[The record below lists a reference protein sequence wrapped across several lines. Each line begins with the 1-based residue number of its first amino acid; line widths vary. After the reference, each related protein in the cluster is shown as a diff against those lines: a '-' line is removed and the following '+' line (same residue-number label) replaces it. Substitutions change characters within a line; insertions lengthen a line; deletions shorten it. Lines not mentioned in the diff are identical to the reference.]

1 MMPAHWDMTP
11 VKGGS
16 GNAFSGKSDE
26 ERVFIKKNG
35 SPFLASIYLEGI
47 TPKVLWTKRTAEG
60 DTLSAQ
66 PWIDGHT
73 LSSEDM
79 EDTQINHVLAHLH
92 GSKKLVESYKKLGSQ
107 VISPEQL
114 LEDCVK
120 NTEALQT
127 NHFLSQII
135 EEMRQQIPTLQEEE
149 VVVVHGDVNH
159 KNWLVDDKTGKI
171 YLVDWDTVFLSDAM
185 VDMAHV
191 LSHYIK
197 PEKWSLWLMTS
208 GVRPH
213 SELMKKV
220 AWYGKLSFLRQI
232 AEYLSRKK
240 MKEVNQEILGLR
252 QFCKIF

>member
-1 MMPAHWDMTP
+1 M
-11 VKGGS
+11 K
-16 GNAFSGKSDE
+16 NAFLL
-26 ERVFIKKNG
+26 KKNG
-35 SPFLASIYLEGI
+35 SPFLPSIYLEGI

-73 LSSEDM
+73 LSPEDM
-79 EDTQINHVLAHLH
+79 EDRQINHILSHLH
-92 GSKKLVESYKKLGSQ
+92 DSKKLVESYKKLGSQ
-107 VISPEQL
+107 IVLPEQL
-114 LEDCVK
+114 LEDCVR

-127 NHFLSQII
+127 NHFLSGII
-135 EEMRQQIPTLQEEE
+135 EEMRKEIPEIKNEE

-159 KNWLVDDKTGKI
+159 KNWLVDDNSGKI
-171 YLVDWDTVFLSDAM
+171 YLVDWDTVFLSDSM

-197 PEKWSLWLMTS
+197 PTNCSLWLMTS
-208 GVRPH
+208 GVRPR
-213 SELMKKV
+213 SDIMEKV

-232 AEYLSRKK
+232 SEYLSRGK

-252 QFCKIF
+252 KFCELF

>member
-1 MMPAHWDMTP
+1 MMKADWDMTP

-16 GNAFSGKSDE
+16 GNAFFGKSDQ

-35 SPFLASIYLEGI
+35 SPFLPSIYLEGI

-73 LSSEDM
+73 LSPEDM
-79 EDTQINHVLAHLH
+79 EDRQINHILAHLH
-92 GSKKLVESYKKLGSQ
+92 DSKKLVESYKKLGSQ
-107 VISPEQL
+107 IIRPEQL
-114 LEDCVK
+114 LEDCVQ
-120 NTEALQT
+120 NTEALRT
-127 NHFLSQII
+127 NHFLSGII
-135 EEMRQQIPTLQEEE
+135 EEMRQQVPEIKNEE

-159 KNWLVDDKTGKI
+159 KNWLVDDNSGKI
-171 YLVDWDTVFLSDAM
+171 YLVDWDTVFLSDSM

-197 PEKWSLWLMTS
+197 PNNWSLWLMTS
-208 GVRPH
+208 GVRPR
-213 SELMKKV
+213 SDIMDKV

-232 AEYLSRKK
+232 SEYLSRGK

-252 QFCKIF
+252 KFCELF